1 MFRADNVVNLVTA
14 DVFITSL
21 FQYNISLVLIY
32 FAKHF
37 TAESAFAA
45 MFVIVRINRVK

>member
-1 MFRADNVVNLVTA
+1 MFCADNVVNLVTA

-21 FQYNISLVLIY
+21 FQYSISVVHY
-32 FAKHF
+32 FGKHF

-45 MFVIVRINRVK
+45 MFVIVRINRIK

>member
-1 MFRADNVVNLVTA
+1 MFCADNVVSLVTA

-21 FQYNISLVLIY
+21 FQYSISVVLVD
-32 FAKHF
+32 FGKHF